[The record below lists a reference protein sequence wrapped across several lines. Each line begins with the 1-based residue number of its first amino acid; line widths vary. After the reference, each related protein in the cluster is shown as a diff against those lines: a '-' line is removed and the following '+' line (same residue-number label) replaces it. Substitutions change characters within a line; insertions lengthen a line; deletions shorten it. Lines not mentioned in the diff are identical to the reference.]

1 MLKLLFLISSMIT
14 TAAATYTCTQP
25 TASLGYNA
33 PTADPTFFADS
44 ADTGWPVTDGTSSFA
59 SACATGYSGTVVAAA
74 CASDGAYTLSGCT
87 ANAVCTR
94 PGASAGYDAP
104 TADPTFF
111 ADSADTGWPVTD
123 GSDSFAS
130 ACATGYSGTV
140 IAAAC
145 ASDGAYTLSGCTANA
160 VFVDSTLTLTCDA
173 GFFLDTTATDGA
185 TCTAC
190 RANAASCTSDVV
202 DSTCDAKFFLDT
214 AATDGDTCTACR
226 TGAATC
232 TSLVVDSA
240 CVDGFLLDSDATC
253 VVVESVV
260 ESVEPVVDPVATSD
274 STSEDDNIGF
284 LAIIIGCGVVAFGIL
299 LFIFY
304 PRKREKNVKKSDEVF
319 KPLLNGELNFEID
332 F

>member
-14 TAAATYTCTQP
+14 TAAATYT
-25 TASLGYNA
+25 
-33 PTADPTFFADS
+33 
-44 ADTGWPVTDGTSSFA
+44 
-59 SACATGYSGTVVAAA
+59 
-74 CASDGAYTLSGCT
+74 
-87 ANAVCTR
+87 CTR